1 MQDIDERPIKGGGGI
16 DSITCWELFR
26 IAGLLRQCRP
36 GDALIEAEL
45 RRMADRLHSFVSM
58 VESGADTACV
68 Q

>member
-1 MQDIDERPIKGGGGI
+1 MQDVDEKPCGGGGGI

-26 IAGLLRQCRP
+26 IAGLLRQCQP

-45 RRMADRLHSFVSM
+45 RRMADRLDGFVGM
-58 VESGADTACV
+58 VESGADTACM